1 MISDPTFW
9 VAIGFVLFIVIAG
22 RPIMAKITSALDNR
36 ADEIRAKIEEA
47 KSLREEAQT
56 LLASYQ
62 RMQRDAAAEAAEII
76 SNAQEEAQR
85 LQLAAD
91 ENLTQTL
98 KRREEA
104 ALEKIAAA
112 EARALQDVR
121 DRAVDIAISATE
133 KVVSGAMTDNVQ
145 QSITRAAIDD
155 LPSRLQ

>member
-9 VAIGFVLFIVIAG
+9 VAVGFVLFLILVG
-22 RPIMAKITSALDNR
+22 RPIFAKITSALDNR
-36 ADEIRAKIEEA
+36 AEEIRSKIEEA

-56 LLASYQ
+56 VLASYQ
-62 RMQRDAAAEAAEII
+62 RMQRDAAAEATEII
-76 SNAQEEAQR
+76 SHAQDEAER
-85 LQLAAD
+85 LRKSAEDTLV
-91 ENLTQTL
+91 QTL

-121 DRAVDIAISATE
+121 DQAVDIAISATE
-133 KVVSGAMTDNVQ
+133 KVVTGAMTEPVQ

-155 LPSRLQ
+155 LPNRLQ

>member
-76 SNAQEEAQR
+76 SKAQEEAQR
-85 LQLAAD
+85 LQTAAD

>member
-85 LQLAAD
+85 LQTAAD

-133 KVVSGAMTDNVQ
+133 KVVSEAMTDNVQ

>member
-85 LQLAAD
+85 LQTAAD

-121 DRAVDIAISATE
+121 DRAVDIAITATE

>member
-85 LQLAAD
+85 LQTAAD
-91 ENLTQTL
+91 ENLTLTL

-121 DRAVDIAISATE
+121 DRAVDIAITATE

>member
-85 LQLAAD
+85 LQTAAD

>member
-85 LQLAAD
+85 MQTAAD

>member
-1 MISDPTFW
+1 
-9 VAIGFVLFIVIAG
+9 
-22 RPIMAKITSALDNR
+22 
-36 ADEIRAKIEEA
+36 
-47 KSLREEAQT
+47 
-56 LLASYQ
+56 
-62 RMQRDAAAEAAEII
+62 
-76 SNAQEEAQR
+76 
-85 LQLAAD
+85 
-91 ENLTQTL
+91 L

>member
-22 RPIMAKITSALDNR
+22 RPIMAKVTSALDNR

-85 LQLAAD
+85 LQTAAD

>member
-76 SNAQEEAQR
+76 SNAQEEYWIIQTITKGSGSKEIQCGEERKNPEKARQR
-85 LQLAAD
+85 
-91 ENLTQTL
+91 
-98 KRREEA
+98 
-104 ALEKIAAA
+104 
-112 EARALQDVR
+112 
-121 DRAVDIAISATE
+121 
-133 KVVSGAMTDNVQ
+133 
-145 QSITRAAIDD
+145 
-155 LPSRLQ
+155 

>member
-22 RPIMAKITSALDNR
+22 RPIMSKITSALDNR

-85 LQLAAD
+85 LQTAAD

-121 DRAVDIAISATE
+121 DRAVDIAITATE

>member
-1 MISDPTFW
+1 
-9 VAIGFVLFIVIAG
+9 
-22 RPIMAKITSALDNR
+22 
-36 ADEIRAKIEEA
+36 
-47 KSLREEAQT
+47 
-56 LLASYQ
+56 
-62 RMQRDAAAEAAEII
+62 MQRDAAAEAAEII

-85 LQLAAD
+85 LQTAAD

>member
-76 SNAQEEAQR
+76 NNAQEEAQR
-85 LQLAAD
+85 LQTAAD

>member
-22 RPIMAKITSALDNR
+22 RPIMAKITGALDNR

-85 LQLAAD
+85 LQTAAD

>member
-1 MISDPTFW
+1 MISDQTFW

-22 RPIMAKITSALDNR
+22 RQIMAKITSALDNR

-85 LQLAAD
+85 LQTAAD
-91 ENLTQTL
+91 ENLTKTL

>member
-85 LQLAAD
+85 LQTAAD
-91 ENLTQTL
+91 ENLTLTL

>member
-1 MISDPTFW
+1 
-9 VAIGFVLFIVIAG
+9 
-22 RPIMAKITSALDNR
+22 MAKITSALDNR

-85 LQLAAD
+85 LQTAAD

>member
-121 DRAVDIAISATE
+121 DRAVDIAITATE

>member
-9 VAIGFVLFIVIAG
+9 VAIGFVLFIVIVG

-85 LQLAAD
+85 LQTAAD

-121 DRAVDIAISATE
+121 DRAVDIAITATE

>member
-85 LQLAAD
+85 LQTAAD

-121 DRAVDIAISATE
+121 DRAVDITISATE

>member
-22 RPIMAKITSALDNR
+22 RPVMAKITSALDNR

-85 LQLAAD
+85 LQTAAD

-121 DRAVDIAISATE
+121 DRAVDIAITATE

>member
-9 VAIGFVLFIVIAG
+9 VAIGFVLFIVIVG

-85 LQLAAD
+85 LQTAAD

>member
-22 RPIMAKITSALDNR
+22 RPIIAKITSALDNR
-36 ADEIRAKIEEA
+36 AGEIRAKIEEA

-85 LQLAAD
+85 LQSAAD
-91 ENLTQTL
+91 ENLTRTL
-98 KRREEA
+98 KRREEV

-121 DRAVDIAISATE
+121 DRAVDIAITATE
-133 KVVSGAMTDNVQ
+133 KVVSEAMTNNVQ